1 MAINISKV
9 RSGMGP
15 ERMLLGE
22 EAYRETA
29 FGGELFQGPAPA
41 LSKLSNLL
49 SYFTHNLFQDRGNFF
64 SDQAWCVSGP

>member
-1 MAINISKV
+1 LAINISKV

-41 LSKLSNLL
+41 LSKLSNPL
-49 SYFTHNLFQDRGNFF
+49 SYFTHNLFQYNGKFF
-64 SDQAWCVSGP
+64 SNQAW

>member
-1 MAINISKV
+1 
-9 RSGMGP
+9 MGP

-22 EAYRETA
+22 EDYRETA

-49 SYFTHNLFQDRGNFF
+49 SYLRTTFFRIGEIFSVIKRG
-64 SDQAWCVSGP
+64 V